1 MGKNNIK
8 HLLVI
13 RLSAMGDVA
22 MTVPVLSA
30 LTTQHP
36 NLQITVLTRAIY
48 SPMFTDLTNVHIY
61 EADLNGKHKG
71 IFGLWKLFKELKMLG
86 IDAVADLHNVLRS
99 SVLKRFYIINNIPFI
114 QIDKGRTE
122 KKALTAT
129 KNKVFKPLKTT
140 FQRYADVFDQLGFP
154 VQLQN
159 ASVLSKRVLPEKVQQ
174 AIGPDNLKWIGIAPF
189 AAYKGKMYPLDL
201 MEKVI
206 SSLNNTNKFKIFL
219 FGGGDRQKKQA
230 QQWSNLYPNCINT
243 IGIFSFEDELALI
256 SNLDLMLSMD
266 SGNGHLA
273 AMFKIPTIT
282 LWGVTHPYAGFS
294 PFNQPSDNSLLS
306 ERNKFPLIPTSIY
319 GNKAPKGYESV
330 MSTILPE
337 TVLSK
342 ITSLLEIK

>member
-1 MGKNNIK
+1 
-8 HLLVI
+8 
-13 RLSAMGDVA
+13 MGDVA

-48 SPMFTDLTNVHIY
+48 SPMFTDLANVHVY
-61 EADLNGKHKG
+61 EADVNGKHKG
-71 IFGLWKLFKELKMLG
+71 IFGLWKLFKELKTMG

-99 SVLKRFYIINNIPFI
+99 SVLRRFFVINNVPFI

-129 KNKVFKPLKTT
+129 KSKVFKPLKTT
-140 FQRYADVFDQLGFP
+140 CQRYADVFNQLGFP

-159 ASVLSKRVLPEKVQQ
+159 VSVLSKRVLPEKVQQ
-174 AIGPDNLKWIGIAPF
+174 VVRPDTLKWIGIAPF
-189 AAYKGKMYPLDL
+189 ATYTGKMYPLDL

-206 SSLNNTNKFKIFL
+206 ISLNNTNKYKIIL
-219 FGGGDRQKKQA
+219 FGGGNRQKKQA
-230 QQWSNLYPNCINT
+230 AQWSDLYKNCINT
-243 IGIFSFEDELALI
+243 IDILSFEDQLALI

-273 AMFKIPTIT
+273 AMFNIPTIT

-294 PFNQPSDNSLLS
+294 PFNQASDNSLLS
-306 ERNKFPLIPTSIY
+306 DRNKFPFIPTSIY
-319 GNKAPKGYESV
+319 GNKAPRGYENA
-330 MSTILPE
+330 MSTILPQ

-342 ITSLLEIK
+342 ITSLIEI

>member
-1 MGKNNIK
+1 MGKNKIK

-48 SPMFTDLTNVHIY
+48 GPMFNYLANVHVY
-61 EADLNGKHKG
+61 EADVNGKHKG
-71 IFGLWKLFKELKMLG
+71 IFGLWKLFKELKTMG

-99 SVLKRFYIINNIPFI
+99 SVLRRFFVINNVPFI

-140 FQRYADVFDQLGFP
+140 FQRYADVFNQLGFP

-159 ASVLSKRVLPEKVQQ
+159 ARVLSKRVLPEKVQQ
-174 AIGPDNLKWIGIAPF
+174 LIRPDNLKWIGIAPF
-189 AAYKGKMYPLDL
+189 ATYTGKMYPLDL

-206 SSLNNTNKFKIFL
+206 ISLNNTNKYKIIL
-219 FGGGDRQKKQA
+219 FGGGDHQKKQA
-230 QQWSNLYPNCINT
+230 EQWSDLYKNCINT
-243 IGIFSFEDELALI
+243 IDILSFEDQLALI

-273 AMFKIPTIT
+273 AMFNIPTIT

-294 PFNQPSDNSLLS
+294 PFNQASDNSLLS
-306 ERNKFPLIPTSIY
+306 DRNKFPFIPTSIY
-319 GNKAPKGYESV
+319 GNKTPRGYENV

-342 ITSLLEIK
+342 ITSLVEIK